1 MMTLISNRMHLDH
14 YEGALPKTC
23 RLCQEFLATHP
34 LEQQANESYDVYLT
48 WLALN
53 QLPEHGP
60 LTRYEAWLDDHD
72 TYRED
77 EAAKRD
83 RAHRESFANWLI
95 VRRRMEVTRRDKFFR
110 CLRQQERRAQREAE
124 HRARVRLVRE
134 GRVIDID
141 DETPYQRVDP
151 DLLVGTT
158 TELGA
163 AEPIWWKPEW
173 AWAPSEIEEI
183 PMPMVLPS
191 SQVMSVT
198 LRRVRRRYANH
209 ERGTTMLLTLD
220 QVVGLLGVSK
230 QLIIRLTDQGKLTN
244 LRPPKNG
251 ATKIFRMYDE
261 AQIRAFAASP
271 AGAAAMHQQ
280 QPATEPTPSQQ
291 QHPLPLPN
299 PPHSPGVLGRIEA
312 GVTELNEKFDKLN
325 ERLAKLW
332 D

>member
-1 MMTLISNRMHLDH
+1 
-14 YEGALPKTC
+14 
-23 RLCQEFLATHP
+23 
-34 LEQQANESYDVYLT
+34 
-48 WLALN
+48 
-53 QLPEHGP
+53 
-60 LTRYEAWLDDHD
+60 
-72 TYRED
+72 
-77 EAAKRD
+77 
-83 RAHRESFANWLI
+83 
-95 VRRRMEVTRRDKFFR
+95 
-110 CLRQQERRAQREAE
+110 
-124 HRARVRLVRE
+124 
-134 GRVIDID
+134 
-141 DETPYQRVDP
+141 
-151 DLLVGTT
+151 
-158 TELGA
+158 
-163 AEPIWWKPEW
+163 
-173 AWAPSEIEEI
+173 
-183 PMPMVLPS
+183 
-191 SQVMSVT
+191 
-198 LRRVRRRYANH
+198 
-209 ERGTTMLLTLD
+209 MLLTLD